1 MQTFIYHD
9 GQEYFYT
16 DIPYMIT
23 VDLLEKDY
31 MAYKFLL
38 EKYAE
43 YKTTEEYQELYDEE
57 TEDHLTDKLN
67 DTTEYGVWYS
77 SHLHSL
83 AYLAGD
89 PTDFA
94 KSKRSEL
101 EKGGSGIWYGCST
114 NIPESDAINIAH
126 LMISLG
132 ANLDIS
138 NYYGDTLIDTL
149 EKKDSLT
156 GRENDNFSYYIKM
169 RYIDAPIHNQ

>member
-1 MQTFIYHD
+1 MNM
-9 GQEYFYT
+9 E
-16 DIPYMIT
+16 
-23 VDLLEKDY
+23 LL
-31 MAYKFLL
+31 MLL
-38 EKYAE
+38 F
-43 YKTTEEYQELYDEE
+43 
-57 TEDHLTDKLN
+57 
-67 DTTEYGVWYS
+67 S
-77 SHLHSL
+77 
-83 AYLAGD
+83 YLAGD
-89 PTDFA
+89 PSDFA
-94 KSKRSEL
+94 KLQRSEL
-101 EKGGSGIWYGCST
+101 EKGESIGIWYGCST